1 MNARIF
7 EANASKVF
15 HGPGVETRCTL
26 GKAGVIPA
34 EEKREGD
41 NKSPLGDW
49 PMRSVFYRPDRVSP
63 PETHLPVS
71 PLTPHDGWCD
81 DPKAGVRYTIGMSCC
96 RRPGLARNCGERT
109 MSTTLS
115 LFSDTMTT
123 RPSQVLAVRS
133 SCTLCVLIYLARKAA
148 SHLEKTT
155 FAACSLNHALGMLSE
170 SLSDPAFRLVSGVR
184 RTWRCRPEHAS
195 HPS

>member
-15 HGPGVETRCTL
+15 RGPGVETRCTV

-81 DPKAGVRYTIGMSCC
+81 DPKADVLYNRHVLLPSPWSCEKLWREDHVYDLIVVLGHNDDPPVAGLGSAIFMHLVRPDFSGTEGCVALEEYDL
-96 RRPGLARNCGERT
+96 RRV
-109 MSTTLS
+109 LS
-115 LFSDTMTT
+115 QSRSGD
-123 RPSQVLAVRS
+123 VVRI
-133 SCTLCVLIYLARKAA
+133 V
-148 SHLEKTT
+148 E
-155 FAACSLNHALGMLSE
+155 
-170 SLSDPAFRLVSGVR
+170 
-184 RTWRCRPEHAS
+184 
-195 HPS
+195 